1 MWLCLLRPTGWN
13 DPTYRWGSCW
23 PNNLHWLE
31 AVNGWWLSVIVLC
44 TVHLEWTLT
53 LQRYLGNIDF
63 LPSHSFFI
71 YLFFPA
77 LLPFLS
83 RWWWS
88 VPAPA
93 ASLDYLSHLRRPQDT
108 SGGGGL
114 PEREEAAGYWWGKTK
129 MVLQELSCCT
139 WICWRRVSEFR
150 TMLYNSGDPL
160 KVELHSCNQYWLFWI
175 LVLLSLVNR

>member
-108 SGGGGL
+108 SGGAAWTGGGSRL
-114 PEREEAAGYWWGKTK
+114 LMRKDQDGAAGA
-129 MVLQELSCCT
+129 ELLHLDLLEESI
-139 WICWRRVSEFR
+139 WIQDNAVQQWRS
-150 TMLYNSGDPL
+150 S
-160 KVELHSCNQYWLFWI
+160 
-175 LVLLSLVNR
+175 

>member
-108 SGGGGL
+108 SGGGAAWTGGGSRL
-114 PEREEAAGYWWGKTK
+114 LMRKDQDGAAGA
-129 MVLQELSCCT
+129 ELLHLDLLEESI
-139 WICWRRVSEFR
+139 WIQDNAVQQWRS
-150 TMLYNSGDPL
+150 S
-160 KVELHSCNQYWLFWI
+160 
-175 LVLLSLVNR
+175 